1 MERDKEFRDKA
12 PEILKKDKSEPP
24 KPEGTS
30 QASAS
35 EPAENVTFDNL
46 LALGKLE
53 HVSNGGHASE
63 VTNPGYKFKLPDL
76 PLPPGMN
83 QKSRYDPIIEQVT
96 KLLMKDGKLSKA
108 QTVSLPLQPLR
119 LNFSLPL
126 GHSRQSGGQ

>member
-12 PEILKKDKSEPP
+12 PEILKKEKSEPP
-24 KPEGTS
+24 KAEGTS

-35 EPAENVTFDNL
+35 EAAENVTFDNL

-108 QTVSLPLQPLR
+108 QTVSLTAPTTPPDLL
-119 LNFSLPL
+119 FAV
-126 GHSRQSGGQ
+126 GHFRQSGGQ